1 MKKTSAMIMDVT
13 MSTSGG
19 FRQMLLLRKKSP
31 GYATVC
37 VCVHALCAGRH
48 DAIAAAAAAGGGG
61 GGACA
66 GSGGGAGGS
75 SSANS
80 AVPTSMLLAVS
91 LLYVALSACST
102 VSYLVARLAGP
113 SAGGGGGG
121 EVPAWCVRALRP
133 RLRVA
138 DRVYSIASQL
148 HKLVFAY
155 NFVVYVLTGRQF
167 RAELRQMV
175 SRPALVRRIFT
186 SRQTSQQSADTAL

>member
-1 MKKTSAMIMDVT
+1 
-13 MSTSGG
+13 
-19 FRQMLLLRKKSP
+19 
-31 GYATVC
+31 VC
-37 VCVHALCAGRH
+37 VRALCAGRH

-61 GGACA
+61 AGA

-113 SAGGGGGG
+113 SAGGGGGGG

>member
-1 MKKTSAMIMDVT
+1 
-13 MSTSGG
+13 
-19 FRQMLLLRKKSP
+19 
-31 GYATVC
+31 
-37 VCVHALCAGRH
+37 
-48 DAIAAAAAAGGGG
+48 
-61 GGACA
+61 
-66 GSGGGAGGS
+66 
-75 SSANS
+75 
-80 AVPTSMLLAVS
+80 MLLAVS

-113 SAGGGGGG
+113 SAGGGGG

-167 RAELRQMV
+167 RAELRQII

>member
-1 MKKTSAMIMDVT
+1 
-13 MSTSGG
+13 
-19 FRQMLLLRKKSP
+19 MLLLRKKSP

-48 DAIAAAAAAGGGG
+48 DAIAAAAAAAGGG
-61 GGACA
+61 GGAGA
-66 GSGGGAGGS
+66 GSGGGS

-113 SAGGGGGG
+113 SAGGGGG

-167 RAELRQMV
+167 RAELV

>member
-1 MKKTSAMIMDVT
+1 
-13 MSTSGG
+13 
-19 FRQMLLLRKKSP
+19 MLLLRKKSP

-48 DAIAAAAAAGGGG
+48 DAIAAAAAAA
-61 GGACA
+61 GGAAAGA
-66 GSGGGAGGS
+66 GSAGGS

-167 RAELRQMV
+167 RAELV

>member
-1 MKKTSAMIMDVT
+1 
-13 MSTSGG
+13 
-19 FRQMLLLRKKSP
+19 
-31 GYATVC
+31 

-48 DAIAAAAAAGGGG
+48 DAIAAAAAAAGGG
-61 GGACA
+61 GGAAAA

-175 SRPALVRRIFT
+175 SRPAFVRRIFT
-186 SRQTSQQSADTAL
+186 SRQTSQPSADTAL